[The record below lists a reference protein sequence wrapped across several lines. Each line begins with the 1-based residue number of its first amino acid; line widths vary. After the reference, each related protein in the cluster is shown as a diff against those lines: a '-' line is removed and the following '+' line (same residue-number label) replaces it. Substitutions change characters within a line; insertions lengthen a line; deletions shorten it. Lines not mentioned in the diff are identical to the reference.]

1 MEISDKTSLVKTVD
15 NINEAHFWGRSIPKA
30 EREKSA
36 RWIAGRQGLP
46 GEYGG
51 LFAPTAKDYEQGMTV
66 FTGEKIKS
74 RTAGAHIMGE
84 EADRALRLLKVSNRT
99 VRDTLGRAEKKLIQL
114 WGKDQGVHCCGFC
127 TGSLWRNLTV
137 GGFNNQKV
145 RLAQGLK
152 DLTRSRIGNST
163 WKRYPFYYTILALLE
178 IDDQLAKAELQYA
191 APRMERLFKRL
202 SGSGKYD
209 KRRKAVLE
217 RGLNTC

>member
-1 MEISDKTSLVKTVD
+1 MRPISGAGPYLKRNGKNPLV
-15 NINEAHFWGRSIPKA
+15 GSP
-30 EREKSA
+30 
-36 RWIAGRQGLP
+36 AGRDCP
-46 GEYGG
+46 ESTGG
-51 LFAPTAKDYEQGMTV
+51 CSRPPPKIMGMTV